1 MNFLLLGSGMQGRAI
16 AWDLLHR
23 NQDTNSLVIVD
34 RQAPA
39 LADLAAWLDDP
50 RVRTV
55 QADVTD
61 AAAMAPLF
69 QDSDVS
75 ISAVN
80 YWFNADLTR
89 LAIAG
94 GSHFLDLGGNND
106 IVAAQFAQNDAAVAA
121 GVTIIPDCG
130 LAPGLAGLLGYH
142 LADGFTEC
150 RSLKLRVG
158 GLPLRPQPPLNYM
171 IVFAVQGL
179 INEYIEP
186 CVVIRDGVVGTVPG
200 MSEVE
205 ALDFPEPFG
214 RLEAFQTSGGCSTLP
229 QTLLGKV
236 RDMDYKTIRY
246 PGHRD
251 QIQLLMDLGLTASD
265 PLTIGDAKVR
275 PRDVLGP
282 CLEAVCPQTGPDVIL
297 LRLEATGLIDGKETK
312 RSLQIIDHQDTETSL
327 TAMTRMTGFPAAII
341 AAMLAGG
348 RIEAGAK
355 PQELV
360 IPGEAMIAELRRRGI
375 DVVLDQA

>member
-16 AWDLLHR
+16 AWDLLNMQPTTR
-23 NQDTNSLVIVD
+23 SLVIVD
-34 RQAPA
+34 RDATA
-39 LADLAAWLDDP
+39 LGKLSAWLDDS

-61 AAAMAPLF
+61 ADTLTPLF
-69 QDSDVS
+69 QDADVVV
-75 ISAVN
+75 SAVN
-80 YWFNADLTR
+80 YWFNAELTR

-94 GSHFLDLGGNND
+94 RAHFLDLGGNND
-106 IVAAQFAQNDAAVAA
+106 IVAQQFAQHEAAVAA

-130 LAPGLAGLLGYH
+130 LAPGLAGLLGYD
-142 LADGFTEC
+142 LAAGFDVCHT
-150 RSLKLRVG
+150 LNLRVG
-158 GLPLRPQPPLNYM
+158 GLPLHPQPPLNYM

-186 CVVIRDGVVGTVPG
+186 CVVIRDGEVKTVPG
-200 MSEVE
+200 MSELE
-205 ALDFPEPFG
+205 SLDFPAPFG

-236 RDMDYKTIRY
+236 RDMNYKTIRY

-251 QIQLLMDLGLTASD
+251 QIQLLMDLGLTSSD
-265 PLTIGDAKVR
+265 PVTIGDAQIR
-275 PRDVLGP
+275 PRDLLGP
-282 CLEAVCPQTGPDVIL
+282 CLEKVCPQSGPDVVL
-297 LRLEATGLIDGKETK
+297 LRLEATGLLNGKETS
-312 RSLQIIDHQDTETSL
+312 RSLQIIDQQDDVTGL

-341 AAMLAGG
+341 AGLLAEGG
-348 RIEAGAK
+348 IEPGAR

-360 IPGEAMIAELRRRGI
+360 IPGAEMIVELKRRGI
-375 DVVLDQA
+375 DIRVA